1 MGMILKI
8 KFKMS
13 AMLTN
18 VIEFQD
24 RGGNVESLDLTAPIF
39 TYSDILEDLQYMDN
53 MKLSQLYDLLLDDD
67 QIIKNKLEEIYEK

>member
-1 MGMILKI
+1 MEMILKI

-24 RGGNVESLDLTAPIF
+24 RGGNVENLDLTAPIF
-39 TYSDILEDLQYMDN
+39 TYSDIIEDLQYMDDR
-53 MKLSQLYDLLLDDD
+53 KLNQLYDLLLDDD
-67 QIIKNKLEEIYEK
+67 RIIKNKLEEINEK

>member
-18 VIEFQD
+18 IIEFQD
-24 RGGNVESLDLTAPIF
+24 TGGNVETLDLTVPIF
-39 TYSDILEDLQYMDN
+39 TYSDIIEDLQYMDDR
-53 MKLSQLYDLLLDDD
+53 KLNQLYELLLNDDK
-67 QIIKNKLEEIYEK
+67 IIKNKLGEIYEK